1 MTIKTFKL
9 SEQSNNHD
17 PVEAASSQSITQIK
31 VRAKAKYFE
40 PTESSKKKIIKN
52 VRKRDKLPVDEDEE
66 ESENEDSE
74 YEYSPN
80 PSARKSP

>member
-1 MTIKTFKL
+1 M
-9 SEQSNNHD
+9 
-17 PVEAASSQSITQIK
+17 EAASSKSITPIK
-31 VRAKAKYFE
+31 VRMKGKYYE

-52 VRKRDKLPVDEDEE
+52 VRKKDKLPVDEEEE

-80 PSARKSP
+80 PSARNAP

>member
-17 PVEAASSQSITQIK
+17 PVEAASSQSISQVK
-31 VRAKAKYFE
+31 VRTKAKYFE

-52 VRKRDKLPVDEDEE
+52 VRKKDK
-66 ESENEDSE
+66 
-74 YEYSPN
+74 
-80 PSARKSP
+80 